1 MSFSLAVHGGA
12 GPRASD
18 DDGPGAQAGCLE
30 AMRAGKKVLERGGSA
45 LDAVVEAVRCLEED
59 ERFNAG
65 RGAALSRDG
74 EVELDASVMAGDG
87 RRAGGVALVRTVR
100 NPVLLARAVMER
112 SPHVLLAGEGAE
124 AYAAE
129 LGLERVAAGWHVTDK
144 ARAQLARWK
153 AAAAPGSQGTVGAV
167 ARDEQG
173 HLAAATSTGGMTG
186 KWRGR
191 IGDSPIPGA
200 GTWADDATG
209 AVSCTGAGEQIL
221 RLALAKTVSELIAS
235 GRPAKT
241 AARAALRQLEAQGGT
256 AGLIVVDRRGRLGLA
271 CTTERMACAWV
282 DSRGNEGSRFDAAPA

>member
-12 GPRASD
+12 GPRAPD
-18 DDGPGAQAGCLE
+18 DDGPGAVAGCLA
-30 AMRAGKKVLERGGSA
+30 AMRAGKAVLAAGGSA

-65 RGAALSRDG
+65 KGAALTRDG
-74 EVELDASVMAGDG
+74 EVALDASVMSGAG
-87 RRAGGVALVRTVR
+87 RTAGGVALLRTVR
-100 NPVLLARAVMER
+100 NPVVFARAVMER

-124 AYAAE
+124 AFAVE
-129 LGLERVAAGWHVTDK
+129 LGLERVPTGWHVTDR
-144 ARAQLARWK
+144 ARAQLERWK
-153 AAAAPGSQGTVGAV
+153 TQATAGSGGTVGAV
-167 ARDEQG
+167 ARDARG
-173 HLAAATSTGGMTG
+173 HVAAATSTGGTTG

-221 RLALAKTVSELIAS
+221 RLGLAKTVSELLAS

-241 AARAALRQLEAQGGT
+241 AARAALRQLDAQGGT
-256 AGLIVVDRRGRLGLA
+256 AGLIVVDRRGRLGLV

-282 DSRGNEGSRFDAAPA
+282 DSRGNEGSRFER